1 MSDTQH
7 HSKNRRILIIDD
19 NRAIHEDFRKILAED
34 KADSSKVDDFEAS
47 LFGESATDKP
57 KEDQTP
63 FEIDSAFQGQEG
75 LGLVRQSLQEN
86 RPYPMAFV
94 DMRMPPGWDGVET
107 ISRIWEEYPDLQVV
121 ICTAYS
127 DYSWDQMVKKF
138 GNTDRLVVLK
148 KPFDSIEVLQLTQ
161 TLTEKWQLS
170 QETKRKISDLHQMLH
185 ERTEE
190 LKEAN
195 AALEAETVARKRVEE
210 KLKAKDAGK

>member
-1 MSDTQH
+1 MSNTEIR
-7 HSKNRRILIIDD
+7 NRRILVIDD
-19 NRAIHEDFRKILAED
+19 NRAIHEDFKKILAEEKHD
-34 KADSSKVDDFEAS
+34 TSKVDDFEAS
-47 LFGESATDKP
+47 LFGSPTDAP
-57 KEDQTP
+57 KDEVLP
-63 FEIDSAFQGQEG
+63 FQIDSAFQGQEG
-75 LGLVRQSLQEN
+75 LGLVRKALSEN

-161 TLTEKWQLS
+161 TLTEKWQIC
-170 QETKRKISDLHQMLH
+170 QETKRKLNDLETMLV

-190 LKEAN
+190 LAEAN
-195 AALEAETVARKRVEE
+195 AALEVEKAERKRAEE

>member
-1 MSDTQH
+1 MSNPEQ
-7 HSKNRRILIIDD
+7 KNRRILIIDD

-34 KADSSKVDDFEAS
+34 KCDSSKVDDFEAS
-47 LFGESATDKP
+47 LFGGSTTEKP
-57 KEDQTP
+57 KDDQAP
-63 FEIDSAFQGQEG
+63 FQIDSAFQGQEG
-75 LGLVRQSLQEN
+75 LGLIRQSLQEN

-161 TLTEKWQLS
+161 TLTEKWQS
-170 QETKRKISDLHQMLH
+170 SRETKRKLTDLEQMLE

-190 LKEAN
+190 LASAN
-195 AALEAETVARKRVEE
+195 AALEVEIVERKRAEE
-210 KLKAKDAGK
+210 RLKAKETGGK